1 VIGMHPRRTMLKETI
16 DPLERDC
23 VYINPTGDVN
33 FDQFTSFKYRI
44 LLLDNVNDESSV
56 ET

>member
-1 VIGMHPRRTMLKETI
+1 MLKETI